1 MAAAAG
7 RDHRSALPTDD
18 GVDGRTAAAQNSDPP
33 NPGVG
38 TAGDCRARS
47 GRSERQHNRASSINL
62 LVAVITTWN
71 TVYLGQAVSA
81 LRAEGIDIPDELLAH
96 VSPLGWEHV
105 GLTGDYLWRPEDV
118 PPLGTFRKLNG

>member
-1 MAAAAG
+1 M
-7 RDHRSALPTDD
+7 
-18 GVDGRTAAAQNSDPP
+18 
-33 NPGVG
+33 
-38 TAGDCRARS
+38 
-47 GRSERQHNRASSINL
+47 
-62 LVAVITTWN
+62 AVITTWN